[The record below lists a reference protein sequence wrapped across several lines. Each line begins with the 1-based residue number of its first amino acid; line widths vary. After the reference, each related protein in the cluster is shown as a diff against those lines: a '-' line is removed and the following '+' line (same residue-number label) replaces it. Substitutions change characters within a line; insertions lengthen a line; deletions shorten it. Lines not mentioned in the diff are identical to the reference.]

1 MPSPAANPR
10 INNPAPRMSDNFSE
24 LARAAKSAPVD
35 AAGLAADLR
44 RNVRGEVRLDDG
56 TRVLLPTDG
65 SNYLHVPIGVD
76 LPRDADAVIATSSL
90 AREHG
95 PRLLRLGGGTSL

>member
-10 INNPAPRMSDNFSE
+10 TNHPAPRMPDNFSE

-44 RNVRGEVRLDDG
+44 RNVRGEVRFDDPP
-56 TRVLLPTDG
+56 RALYPTAG
-65 SNYLHVPIGVD
+65 SNYPQVPIGVA
-76 LPRDADAVIATSSL
+76 LPRDAADVIATISL
-90 AREHG
+90 PRNHG
-95 PRLLRLGGGTSL
+95 APILCRGGGT